1 MNAARDMRLALRALR
16 HSPGF
21 ALTAILSLAV
31 AMAGNTAV
39 FSLANAF
46 LLRPL
51 PVSHPEQLVRVHSN
65 MRGEGYY
72 NISYSEYSYLRDQNR
87 VFSGMIAYFPTITMA
102 LSTGQQAETVTGEVV
117 SGNYFSLLGVKP
129 VAGRGFMPE
138 EDRPMLT
145 HAVTVLSHRLWQS
158 RFGGRGDVVGRSVR
172 INGYPFTVV
181 GVAPKGFQGTFAGIS
196 SELWIPLAMS
206 QQVFTSLGKS
216 KIGIPGCSWE

>member
-1 MNAARDMRLALRALR
+1 MFTWFACAFIAGPPSSWRVDALCPVVFRLY
-16 HSPGF
+16 S
-21 ALTAILSLAV
+21 S
-31 AMAGNTAV
+31 AGN
-39 FSLANAF
+39 
-46 LLRPL
+46 L

-129 VAGRGFMPE
+129 VAGRGFLPE

-145 HAVTVLSHRLWQS
+145 HAITVLSHRLWQS